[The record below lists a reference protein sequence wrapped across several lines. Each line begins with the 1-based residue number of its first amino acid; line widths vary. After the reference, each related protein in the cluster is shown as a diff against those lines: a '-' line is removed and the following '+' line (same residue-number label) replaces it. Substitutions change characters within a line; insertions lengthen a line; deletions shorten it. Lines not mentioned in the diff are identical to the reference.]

1 MERKRNKKPHYYFTS
16 IPISFPLGALPL
28 GYHFPVPPNMKKF
41 CDKNFCRNSTN
52 KERLHLEETQ
62 IESDINEE
70 MNEDSCELEEK
81 NFSACEESKWQKSK
95 ENDIYELGRALFP
108 MELLCQTSH
117 QESNSR
123 ETKGISLTKPGSSEE
138 TVHEDRTKKSIPS
151 IYDKPYIQQ
160 NKEIQAQS
168 FSLPITSETA
178 RNNEIKCKRNK
189 AEIAKMRSENMMIF
203 QGVNR
208 ALIEQELSLCK
219 HLWGNYAGSVS
230 WEAMKGQN
238 GHHADLACEVSNL
251 TECMKV
257 KAGYGEDLYDVRNF
271 GFNHIILVGRIWN
284 NVLDCY
290 GRVFEL
296 DRMSDALWPLGNSL
310 EEVATKPWTGEVA
323 WDVDEDGV
331 VFEWEYYTEAERT
344 THDFKRADD
353 KKPGNLRESIK
364 KSRTRT
370 KIRYNTIKQF
380 TVVLEKQMLPLHGT
394 HSRSF
399 SSFGFAIK
407 IFQFFSATTK
417 EVLRQKLISGYVEG
431 GYVEG
436 ERIEGYVKDACVE
449 GCVEGR
455 CVIIEG
461 CIEDGVFSTVL
472 FSRSI
477 LLGLRRFAAGFG
489 ELLLK
494 GSNFFDNSFGRKGSI
509 STLQS

>member
-1 MERKRNKKPHYYFTS
+1 
-16 IPISFPLGALPL
+16 
-28 GYHFPVPPNMKKF
+28 MKKF

-70 MNEDSCELEEK
+70 MNEDSCELEVINQKKKKIFLLGSQKMNETR
-81 NFSACEESKWQKSK
+81 FSQSYFPQHFTNRSEESKWQKSK

-189 AEIAKMRSENMMIF
+189 SGDSKDEVGEYDDISRGKSCP
-203 QGVNR
+203 NR
-208 ALIEQELSLCK
+208 ARIESMQASMGKLCRI
-219 HLWGNYAGSVS
+219 GVVGSDEGTKWTSCRFVQPCYRIGRDCTEIPLHNVS
-230 WEAMKGQN
+230 ESHECCNNSSMIIEIIASESNRHQ
-238 GHHADLACEVSNL
+238 LAKSVHQGPCEVSNL
-251 TECMKV
+251 TECMKRE
-257 KAGYGEDLYDVRNF
+257 YGITF
-271 GFNHIILVGRIWN
+271 
-284 NVLDCY
+284 LDCY

-353 KKPGNLRESIK
+353 KKPWKLEGVYKEIPDKNKTVYCCLRK
-364 KSRTRT
+364 A
-370 KIRYNTIKQF
+370 NA
-380 TVVLEKQMLPLHGT
+380 VCPLHGT

-455 CVIIEG
+455 CEGKYVFELYIE
-461 CIEDGVFSTVL
+461 
-472 FSRSI
+472 
-477 LLGLRRFAAGFG
+477 
-489 ELLLK
+489 
-494 GSNFFDNSFGRKGSI
+494 RKCVVE
-509 STLQS
+509 

>member
-1 MERKRNKKPHYYFTS
+1 
-16 IPISFPLGALPL
+16 
-28 GYHFPVPPNMKKF
+28 
-41 CDKNFCRNSTN
+41 
-52 KERLHLEETQ
+52 
-62 IESDINEE
+62 
-70 MNEDSCELEEK
+70 MNETR
-81 NFSACEESKWQKSK
+81 FSQSYFPQHFTNRSEESKWQKSK

-189 AEIAKMRSENMMIF
+189 SGDSKDEVGEYDDISRGKSCP
-203 QGVNR
+203 NR
-208 ALIEQELSLCK
+208 ARIESMQASMGKLCRI
-219 HLWGNYAGSVS
+219 GVVGSDEGTKWTSCRFVQPCYRIGRDCTEIPLHNVS
-230 WEAMKGQN
+230 ESHECCNNSSMIIEIIASESNRHQ
-238 GHHADLACEVSNL
+238 LAKSVHQGPCEVSNL

-271 GFNHIILVGRIWN
+271 GFNHIILVGKREYGITF
-284 NVLDCY
+284 LDCY

-310 EEVATKPWTGEVA
+310 EEAATKPWTGEVA

-353 KKPGNLRESIK
+353 KKPWK
-364 KSRTRT
+364 
-370 KIRYNTIKQF
+370 
-380 TVVLEKQMLPLHGT
+380 LEGVY
-394 HSRSF
+394 
-399 SSFGFAIK
+399 
-407 IFQFFSATTK
+407 K
-417 EVLRQKLISGYVEG
+417 EIPDKNKSGYVEG

-455 CVIIEG
+455 CEGKYVFELYIE
-461 CIEDGVFSTVL
+461 
-472 FSRSI
+472 
-477 LLGLRRFAAGFG
+477 
-489 ELLLK
+489 
-494 GSNFFDNSFGRKGSI
+494 RKCVVE
-509 STLQS
+509 